1 VPTFTREVTV
11 ALSKDEAR
19 KFVHD
24 IAARRGW
31 EKLADGRRG
40 ITGVE
45 SSGSSPFPTKFEVRF
60 DWEERARRTR
70 IEVRGTLSDKAADPF
85 PEVRDRVLGFV
96 DALGEEREIF
106 EEARPAAPRAMPKR
120 VSSAMPKP
128 LPSSAARP
136 RQTLSDPQPFA
147 LNQVRLLGGYGFPL
161 ETVQLYAL
169 EFAADR
175 ILVHPPRAFG
185 EPTSIPYS
193 EVTQFSIGGAGKVR
207 EGGGF
212 IGGGFG
218 LTGFAIGLAASTAL
232 NAATTRTRIETVI
245 ALQTEAGELVF
256 LSTSV
261 EPAALELRLAW
272 VKGQIRN
279 VSAAPTEAAGGDVTE
294 KLERLANLLDKGLLD
309 RAEFDALK
317 AKLLSE

>member
-1 VPTFTREVTV
+1 VPTFTREVAV

-24 IAARRGW
+24 VAARRKW
-31 EKLADGRRG
+31 DKLADGRRG
-40 ITGVE
+40 VTGVE

-60 DWEERARRTR
+60 DWQERTKRTR

-85 PEVRDRVLGFV
+85 PDRVLGFV

-106 EEARPAAPRAMPKR
+106 EEARPAAPRAVPKR

-136 RQTLSDPQPFA
+136 RRTLSDPQPFA

-245 ALQTEAGELVF
+245 ALQTEEGELVF

-261 EPAALELRLAW
+261 EPASLELRLAW
-272 VKGQIRN
+272 VRGQIRKG
-279 VSAAPTEAAGGDVTE
+279 SAVPIEAGGDVTE